1 MSSWGSATKKQ
12 NAKLPSSPEHLR
24 RCKLTKP
31 APSKAEVVNSRPPSA
46 VRRPRKPQKH
56 GDVAKEYPP
65 QQHRLR
71 NAGKTY

>member
-1 MSSWGSATKKQ
+1 
-12 NAKLPSSPEHLR
+12 
-24 RCKLTKP
+24 
-31 APSKAEVVNSRPPSA
+31 